1 MEAGSCSVGTVGM
14 RRGLESS
21 TPSLKNKQKATES
34 ERRKYA
40 NGVSREIELEPRRG
54 QKPHTIGSIWG
65 GVRAL
70 VPSPSSWARFK
81 D

>member
-1 MEAGSCSVGTVGM
+1 MQCRHCWDEKRAGEQYSF
-14 RRGLESS
+14 
-21 TPSLKNKQKATES
+21 KNKQKATES

-40 NGVSREIELEPRRG
+40 NRVSREIELEPQRG
-54 QKPHTIGSIWG
+54 QKSHTIGSIWG